1 MENNELQQEPQKE
14 EVALRTL
21 SEGRAVLEA
30 GSRGL
35 ARLAGQLDDS
45 FVQAVDA
52 ILESSGKLV
61 LTGIGKAGKIAQKIS
76 ATFASTGTPSIYLHP
91 TDALHGDLG
100 RVDPHDIVLALS
112 NSGGS
117 DEIARLIQPI
127 RSIGAKVLAIT
138 ALKESTLGKEAD
150 IALCFGRHAEAGHL
164 GLAPTTSTTC
174 MLALG
179 DALAMAVL
187 SRRQLSP
194 AEFARFHP
202 GGSLGRSLMRVE
214 EVMRQGA
221 RNPVARQDEPLIRI
235 VHKMTATEGRPG
247 AISLVDDDG
256 ILAGFYTDGDFRRDT
271 EQIVRNDSSTDALS
285 LFQQPISQFMTRDP
299 RTIRSDQLVAEAVRL
314 LSEMKID
321 QVPVVSEDR
330 RPIGLI
336 DVQDL
341 LDVRILG

>member
-1 MENNELQQEPQKE
+1 MQREPQKE

-21 SEGRAVLEA
+21 AEGRAVLEA

-52 ILESSGKLV
+52 ILGSSGKLV
-61 LTGIGKAGKIAQKIS
+61 LTGIGKAGKIASKIS

-100 RVDPHDIVLALS
+100 RVDPQDIVLALS

-117 DEIARLIQPI
+117 DEVARLIQPL
-127 RSIGAKVLAIT
+127 RSIGARLLAIT
-138 ALKESTLGKEAD
+138 AVKESTLGRAAD
-150 IALCFGRHAEAGHL
+150 ICLCFGRQAEAGHL

-202 GGSLGRSLMRVE
+202 GGALGRSLMRVE
-214 EVMRQGA
+214 EVMRRGE
-221 RNPVARQDEPLIRI
+221 RNPVAGQEEPLIRI
-235 VHKMTATEGRPG
+235 VQRMTSTEGRPG
-247 AISLVDDDG
+247 AISLVDEDG
-256 ILAGFYTDGDFRRDT
+256 ILAGFYTDGDFRRDM
-271 EQIVRNDSSTDALS
+271 EQIVRDDATTDARA
-285 LFQQPISQFMTRDP
+285 LFQQPVSRFMTANP
-299 RTIRSDQLVAEAVRL
+299 RTIRADQLVAEAVRL

-321 QVPVVSEDR
+321 QVPVIDGDR